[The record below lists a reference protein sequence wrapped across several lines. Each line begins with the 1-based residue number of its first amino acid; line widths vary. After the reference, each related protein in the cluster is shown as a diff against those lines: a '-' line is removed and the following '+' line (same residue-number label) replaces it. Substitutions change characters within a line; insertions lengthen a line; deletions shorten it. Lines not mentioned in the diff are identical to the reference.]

1 MVSLV
6 VSTIAFFVA
15 AYFIKRHLDDMGIPK
30 TMTRGVVVF
39 ILAATISYAVAW
51 LIDLLAGT

>member
-6 VSTIAFFVA
+6 VSTIAFFIA

-30 TMTRGVVVF
+30 TMARGVVVF
-39 ILAATISYAVAW
+39 ILAAAISYAVAW